1 VAAAGAT
8 GGTTSVISF
17 SRSRQAGIRA
27 ETVLTTPS
35 SATSRANHCGVVK
48 RVHHRTLPTLGPNA
62 LPQALPMRDGST
74 GVEGF
79 RRPLQPG
86 VWDGPRRRIGPGR

>member
-1 VAAAGAT
+1 
-8 GGTTSVISF
+8 
-17 SRSRQAGIRA
+17 
-27 ETVLTTPS
+27 
-35 SATSRANHCGVVK
+35 VK

-62 LPQALPMRDGST
+62 LPEVLPMRDGST

-86 VWDGPRRRIGPGR
+86 VRDGPRRPIGPGR